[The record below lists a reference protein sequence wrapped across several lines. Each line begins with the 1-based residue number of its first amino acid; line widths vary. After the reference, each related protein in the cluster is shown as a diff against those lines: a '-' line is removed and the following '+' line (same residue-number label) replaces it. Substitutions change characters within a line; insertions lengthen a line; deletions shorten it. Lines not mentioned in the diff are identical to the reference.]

1 MYKCINCCVY
11 ITVTVTIVTIVPLS
25 GDIVGGTIFL
35 ICKLEIQWGHYG
47 VIGGA
52 FGPHLRLNR
61 ASINTKVSIIAV
73 TTYYY

>member
-1 MYKCINCCVY
+1 MTRTGYY
-11 ITVTVTIVTIVPLS
+11 L
-25 GDIVGGTIFL
+25 FL
-35 ICKLEIQWGHYG
+35 IYKLEIQWGHYG
-47 VIGGA
+47 VIGGT